1 VNEKAARPSE
11 SAQEKA
17 SPDCGKA
24 ALDEREDRGRDPW
37 RGAAVQPAST
47 LCG

>member
-1 VNEKAARPSE
+1 MKKPRDLAKARK
-11 SAQEKA
+11 EKA

-24 ALDEREDRGRDPW
+24 ALDERENRGRDPW

-47 LCG
+47 MCG